1 MKKQLRPLLI
11 ILMLALIPLLLVGCK
26 KEIIHD
32 GIKLIDTKIITI
44 EGKDSVPKSEYKT
57 LKFSCVVKNTTD
69 QTLSFEVVFSYRSG
83 GLFDMRTKK
92 HKQEVA
98 LSSGESKPLT
108 YTTDKIYNGIIDEK
122 KISIANVN

>member
-1 MKKQLRPLLI
+1 MKKQLIALLI
-11 ILMLALIPLLLVGCK
+11 ILMLVLSPLLLAGCK

-57 LKFSCVVKNTTD
+57 LKFSCVVKNTTG

-83 GLFDMRTKK
+83 GLFDMRTKN
-92 HKQEVA
+92 HKQKVT
-98 LSSGESKPLT
+98 LSAGESKSLT
-108 YTTDKIYNGIIDEK
+108 YTTDKIYHGIIDEK

>member
-1 MKKQLRPLLI
+1 MKKQLITLSL
-11 ILMLALIPLLLVGCK
+11 ILMLVLSPLLLAGCK

-57 LKFSCVVKNTTD
+57 LKFSCVVKNTTG

-83 GLFDMRTKK
+83 GLFDMRTKN
-92 HKQEVA
+92 HKQKVT
-98 LSSGESKPLT
+98 LSAGESKSLT
-108 YTTDKIYNGIIDEK
+108 YTTDKIYHGIIDEK

>member
-57 LKFSCVVKNTTD
+57 LKFSCVVKNTTG

-83 GLFDMRTKK
+83 GLFDMRTKS
-92 HKQEVA
+92 HKQIVT
-98 LSSGESKPLT
+98 LSAGESKSLT

>member
-57 LKFSCVVKNTTD
+57 LKFSCVVKNTTG

-83 GLFDMRTKK
+83 GLFDMRTKS
-92 HKQEVA
+92 HKQIVT
-98 LSSGESKPLT
+98 LSAGESKSLT
-108 YTTDKIYNGIIDEK
+108 YTTDKIYHGIIDEK

>member
-57 LKFSCVVKNTTD
+57 LKFSCVVKNTTG

-83 GLFDMRTKK
+83 GLFDMRTKN
-92 HKQEVA
+92 HKQKVT
-98 LSSGESKPLT
+98 LSAGESKSLT
-108 YTTDKIYNGIIDEK
+108 YTTDKIYHGIIDEK

>member
-1 MKKQLRPLLI
+1 MKKQLIPLLI

-57 LKFSCVVKNTTD
+57 LKFSCVVKNTTS

-83 GLFDMRTKK
+83 GLFNMRTKS
-92 HKQEVA
+92 HKKIVT
-98 LSSGESKPLT
+98 LSAGESKSLT
-108 YTTDKIYNGIIDEK
+108 YTTDKIYHGIIDEK

>member
-1 MKKQLRPLLI
+1 MKKQLIALLI
-11 ILMLALIPLLLVGCK
+11 ILMLVLSPLLLAGCK

-69 QTLSFEVVFSYRSG
+69 ETLSFEVVFSYRSG
-83 GLFDMRTKK
+83 GLFDMRTKN
-92 HKQEVA
+92 HKQKVT
-98 LSSGESKPLT
+98 LSAGESKSLT
-108 YTTDKIYNGIIDEK
+108 YTTDKIYHGIIDEK

>member
-98 LSSGESKPLT
+98 LSSGESKSLT

>member
-32 GIKLIDTKIITI
+32 GIKLIYTKIITI

-57 LKFSCVVKNTTD
+57 LKFSCVVKNTTG

-83 GLFDMRTKK
+83 GLFDMRTKS
-92 HKQEVA
+92 HKQIVT
-98 LSSGESKPLT
+98 LSAGESKSLT

>member
-57 LKFSCVVKNTTD
+57 LKFSCVVKNTTG

-83 GLFDMRTKK
+83 GLFDMRTKS
-92 HKQEVA
+92 HKQIVT
-98 LSSGESKPLT
+98 LSAGESKSLT
-108 YTTDKIYNGIIDEK
+108 YTTDKIYQSIIDEK

>member
-1 MKKQLRPLLI
+1 
-11 ILMLALIPLLLVGCK
+11 MLVLSPLLLAGCK

-32 GIKLIDTKIITI
+32 GIKLIDTKIITT

-57 LKFSCVVKNTTD
+57 LKSSCVVKNTTG

-83 GLFDMRTKK
+83 GLFDMRTKN
-92 HKQEVA
+92 HKQKVT
-98 LSSGESKPLT
+98 LSAGESKSLT
-108 YTTDKIYNGIIDEK
+108 YTTDKIYYGIIDEK

>member
-69 QTLSFEVVFSYRSG
+69 ETLSFEVVFSYRSG
-83 GLFDMRTKK
+83 GLFDMRTKS
-92 HKQEVA
+92 HKQIVT
-98 LSSGESKPLT
+98 LSAGESKSLT
-108 YTTDKIYNGIIDEK
+108 YTTDKIYHGIIDEK

>member
-44 EGKDSVPKSEYKT
+44 EGKDSV
-57 LKFSCVVKNTTD
+57 LKLNT
-69 QTLSFEVVFSYRSG
+69 
-83 GLFDMRTKK
+83 K
-92 HKQEVA
+92 HSNFHV
-98 LSSGESKPLT
+98 LL
-108 YTTDKIYNGIIDEK
+108 KIQPTRHLVLK
-122 KISIANVN
+122 